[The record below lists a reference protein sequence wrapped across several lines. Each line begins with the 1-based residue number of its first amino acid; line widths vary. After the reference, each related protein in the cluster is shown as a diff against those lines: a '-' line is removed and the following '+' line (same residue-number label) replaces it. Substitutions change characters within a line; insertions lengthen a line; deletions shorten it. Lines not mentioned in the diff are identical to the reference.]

1 MRTLAFWAVYGVLV
15 QVAAG
20 QNSGKTQIDPLSS
33 GRPYSLGP
41 GDQIVLQAANAE
53 EISGKPFRIE
63 TDGNVNLPLLGQ
75 MHLAGLTVEQV
86 EAKVR
91 TELAKY
97 VRDPEVT
104 ISVTQ
109 FRSETV
115 TFTGAFRM
123 PGTYPLQ
130 GRHTLT
136 EMLTLAGGLAENGSR
151 ILRITR
157 QETSGPIPLPNSRLR
172 VDGTSYVADLD
183 TTIAERGN
191 PADDFILQ
199 PFDVVTAFAVEPI
212 VIGGEITHAGV
223 VPLGDHKSLPL
234 LQVVLMQGGATPN
247 AAKKHVKIFRQDS
260 DSGNREELDVNLEK
274 IQKGESPDFAL
285 LPRDLVIIPRAD
297 GRVISK
303 QALAIATGLAVSV
316 IAGMLIVHH

>member
-1 MRTLAFWAVYGVLV
+1 MRALAFLIVYAVIT
-15 QVAAG
+15 
-20 QNSGKTQIDPLSS
+20 QNGTSQSVGKTQMDPLSS
-33 GRPYSLGP
+33 GQPYVLAS

-63 TDGNVNLPLLGQ
+63 TDGSVDFPLLGL
-75 MHLAGLTVEQV
+75 MHPAGLTVEQF
-86 EAKVR
+86 ETKLR

-97 VRDPEVT
+97 VRDPQVT
-104 ISVTQ
+104 VQVTQ

-115 TFTGAFRM
+115 TFTGAFRI

-136 EMLTLAGGLAENGSR
+136 EMLAVAGGLADNGSR

-157 QETSGPIPLPNSRLR
+157 LETSGPLPLATARLR
-172 VDGTSYVADLD
+172 ADGMSYVADLD
-183 TTIAERGN
+183 TTIAEKRS
-191 PADDFILQ
+191 PADDFVLK

-212 VIGGEITHAGV
+212 VIGGEITRAGI

-234 LQVVLMQGGATPN
+234 LQVVLMSGGTTHDAS
-247 AAKKHVKIFRQDS
+247 KKHVKIFRQDP
-260 DSGNREELDVNLEK
+260 DSGQRQELDVDLAK
-274 IQKGESPDFAL
+274 IQKGEAPDFAL

-297 GRVISK
+297 GRVMSNKAI
-303 QALAIATGLAVSV
+303 AIATGLAVSV
-316 IAGMLIVHH
+316 IAAMLITH